1 MELASGGCKRK
12 HVFSCLCISSIL
24 HRERKRE
31 RDIIMDI
38 WYLCMCMY
46 MALSIQTIWEH
57 IHLDWDSK
65 RFLAQRQVQPHWT
78 HLFAQPPHP
87 SPPQK
92 KNKEKHTS
100 YHAQTGPVLWVCYTP
115 APAHTR
121 PALGWV
127 RSPQGRAQH
136 AGHRHFVGSVPSR
149 YFPCA
154 PDRDAN
160 LTKSSLGFTAMQK
173 KWVLISILLCKS
185 KSAMKSAMKTL
196 RLNTFNIL

>member
-1 MELASGGCKRK
+1 MIFVHVYVHGTEYPNNMGTYSFGLRFQALPGTKAS
-12 HVFSCLCISSIL
+12 STTLDSSLCS
-24 HRERKRE
+24 
-31 RDIIMDI
+31 
-38 WYLCMCMY
+38 
-46 MALSIQTIWEH
+46 T
-57 IHLDWDSK
+57 
-65 RFLAQRQVQPHWT
+65 
-78 HLFAQPPHP
+78 
-87 SPPQK
+87 SPPLPTPKK